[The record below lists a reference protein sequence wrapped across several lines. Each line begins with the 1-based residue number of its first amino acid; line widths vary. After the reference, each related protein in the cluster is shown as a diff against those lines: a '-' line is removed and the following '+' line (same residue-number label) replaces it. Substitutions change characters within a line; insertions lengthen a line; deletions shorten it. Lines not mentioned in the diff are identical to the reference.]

1 MIRWCLCEL
10 THNLEN
16 SFEIVCKKKTD
27 SECECE
33 SETWCK
39 SIQTNTRRYEGK
51 KFNAE
56 KGKNYY

>member
-16 SFEIVCKKKTD
+16 SFEIVRKKKTD

-33 SETWCK
+33 SET
-39 SIQTNTRRYEGK
+39 
-51 KFNAE
+51 
-56 KGKNYY
+56 